1 MNQELIQKLL
11 ADKRIQ
17 LVAVSK
23 KHTRKEIDEMA
34 KLGVDTFGE
43 NRVQEFLEKY
53 TPEYHWHIIGHLQ
66 TNKVKYI
73 VGKVDLIE
81 SVDSVRLADE
91 IEKQAAKQGIIQD
104 VLVEVRI
111 SETDIHKTGT
121 PLNEL
126 DSLLQHVNQL
136 DHVRLKG
143 LMTIATNTDD
153 KTITEAEFKK
163 VKQLFDHYQSLFPG
177 MSVLSMGMSNDYEL
191 AIENGSSQVRIG
203 TALFS

>member
-163 VKQLFDHYQSLFPG
+163 VKQLFDHYQSLYPG

>member
-91 IEKQAAKQGIIQD
+91 IEKQAAKQGMIQD

-163 VKQLFDHYQSLFPG
+163 VKQLFDHYQSLYPG